1 MNQDA
6 IANLLKEFKKLS
18 ISERNR
24 FLSVVE
30 SASSPMDDKA
40 FVDMKFANGIV
51 CPHCESKGKGVTR
64 NGKSET
70 GRQRYL
76 CKSTCRDGIS
86 PFWQCH
92 SSHSKR

>member
-1 MNQDA
+1 MNRGT
-6 IANLLKEFKKLS
+6 IANLLYEFEKLS

-24 FLSVVE
+24 FLSAVE
-30 SASSPMDDKA
+30 SASSTMDDKA
-40 FVDMKFANGIV
+40 FVGMKFANGIV

-76 CKSTCRDGIS
+76 CKHC
-86 PFWQCH
+86 
-92 SSHSKR
+92 